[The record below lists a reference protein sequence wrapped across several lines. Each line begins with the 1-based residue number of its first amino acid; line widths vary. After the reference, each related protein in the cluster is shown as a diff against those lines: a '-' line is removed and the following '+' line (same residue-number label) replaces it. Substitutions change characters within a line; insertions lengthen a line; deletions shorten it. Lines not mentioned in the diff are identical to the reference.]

1 VTHRRR
7 VSPGCPPPPFL
18 VFSSIGSSL
27 KAACKTTF
35 AKEVALPIDC
45 HAHVFTRDLTLANQ
59 RRYSVDYDA
68 TIAEY
73 LALLDDTGLRGG
85 VLVQPSFLGSDN
97 AYLLAA
103 LAAAPRRLRGI
114 AVVPVGVSD
123 SALSSLERRGVVG
136 IRLNL
141 IGRPDPDFDDA
152 DWRAHLARIA
162 ARDWQIEVQCE
173 AGRLPALLPP
183 LLRSGAKL
191 VIDHFGRPDARTGVD
206 DPGFRS
212 LLEFGPSRNVWVKL
226 SGAYRLGAQGI
237 ALAAAP
243 LLRDAFGLD
252 RLLWGSDWPHTQFET
267 VATPASAL
275 AELERW
281 IPGAADRLVVL
292 RDTPNQLFGF

>member
-1 VTHRRR
+1 M
-7 VSPGCPPPPFL
+7 
-18 VFSSIGSSL
+18 
-27 KAACKTTF
+27 
-35 AKEVALPIDC
+35 
-45 HAHVFTRDLTLANQ
+45 FTRDLTLTSQ

-68 TIAEY
+68 TIVDY
-73 LALLDDTGLRGG
+73 LALLDDNGLRGG
-85 VLVQPSFLGSDN
+85 VLVQPSFLGTDN

-123 SALSSLERRGVVG
+123 SALSALGRSGVVG

-141 IGRPDPDFDDA
+141 IGQPDPDFDDA

-183 LLRSGAKL
+183 LLRSGARL

-212 LLEFGPSRNVWVKL
+212 LLEFGPSRKVWVKL
-226 SGAYRLGAQGI
+226 SGAYRLGAKGWDV
-237 ALAAAP
+237 AAAAAP
-243 LLRDAFGLD
+243 RLLGAFGLD

-281 IPGAADRLVVL
+281 IPDAADRRVVL